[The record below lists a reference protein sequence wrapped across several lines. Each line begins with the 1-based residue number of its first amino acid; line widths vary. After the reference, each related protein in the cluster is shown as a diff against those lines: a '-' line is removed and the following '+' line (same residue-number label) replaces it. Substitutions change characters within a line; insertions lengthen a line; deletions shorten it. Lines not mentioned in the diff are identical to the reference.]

1 MGSYRQPDLDD
12 EDVSVNPLD
21 HDREV
26 LEEDFEQNNLLKS
39 PTLDGEYRD
48 NVGGRVR
55 RRSRRRNKKIREKQ
69 REKDEG
75 GSLMYEMEEGGRDD
89 SSNASSR
96 SSMER
101 EIPPSTKRSRRT
113 KLLHLVLLPA
123 AIVVLLCLLVLGAYN
138 NSRTSQAKSKDPL
151 RILSNGSSA
160 FAPTTILISLDG
172 FRADFLNRNLTPTLN
187 SFIAEGVSP
196 KYMLPS
202 FPSITFPNHYT
213 LVTGLY
219 PESHG
224 IVSNTFWDPEFQEE
238 FHSTD
243 PAHSM
248 QSKWWDEAEPLWVTA
263 SKQNTRSAIHMWPGS
278 EAHIQMEPAFLDKY
292 NGTEVLSRKVARVL
306 EFIDY
311 PSEHDPG
318 YTATSNSRPQFIA
331 FYVPN
336 VDTHGHLYGPNSTEI
351 RTTIKDVDTM
361 LHNLFTGLKDR
372 NLSKIVNIVVVSDH
386 GMATTSTDRVIQL
399 DDLVDLNLIE
409 HIEGWPLHGLRPKDP
424 KDLQS
429 LYETLA
435 AKSFHNSRF
444 EVYARD
450 KNMPERYHFSNNK
463 RIAPL
468 WIIPKTGWAI
478 VEKKN
483 FDVQEAKKTGRV
495 FTPQGLHGYDHEHPL
510 MRAIFV
516 ARGPAF
522 PHKPNSRLEVFQNT
536 EVYNIVCDSLGIQPR
551 PNNGTLRLPLRPIGL
566 HSDDPTAS
574 EEGPTDPPT
583 DPPSTAPTLPTT
595 APFSAP
601 LPIGIDAPAPVV
613 PPRPVVGPVDDSL
626 DGDAGNGDSED
637 KGSEK
642 ENEQG
647 EEEKEKQTSDWWRY
661 VVDKVNGVKNWAAS
675 LWGDKKSENFDEAD
689 DNAFD
694 G

>member
-1 MGSYRQPDLDD
+1 
-12 EDVSVNPLD
+12 
-21 HDREV
+21 
-26 LEEDFEQNNLLKS
+26 
-39 PTLDGEYRD
+39 
-48 NVGGRVR
+48 
-55 RRSRRRNKKIREKQ
+55 
-69 REKDEG
+69 
-75 GSLMYEMEEGGRDD
+75 
-89 SSNASSR
+89 
-96 SSMER
+96 
-101 EIPPSTKRSRRT
+101 
-113 KLLHLVLLPA
+113 
-123 AIVVLLCLLVLGAYN
+123 
-138 NSRTSQAKSKDPL
+138 
-151 RILSNGSSA
+151 
-160 FAPTTILISLDG
+160 
-172 FRADFLNRNLTPTLN
+172 
-187 SFIAEGVSP
+187 
-196 KYMLPS
+196 
-202 FPSITFPNHYT
+202 
-213 LVTGLY
+213 
-219 PESHG
+219 
-224 IVSNTFWDPEFQEE
+224 
-238 FHSTD
+238 
-243 PAHSM
+243 
-248 QSKWWDEAEPLWVTA
+248 
-263 SKQNTRSAIHMWPGS
+263 MWPGS

-522 PHKPNSRLEVFQNT
+522 PHKPNSRLEVFRKSSCSSF
-536 EVYNIVCDSLGIQPR
+536 I
-551 PNNGTLRLPLRPIGL
+551 
-566 HSDDPTAS
+566 
-574 EEGPTDPPT
+574 
-583 DPPSTAPTLPTT
+583 PS
-595 APFSAP
+595 SA
-601 LPIGIDAPAPVV
+601 A
-613 PPRPVVGPVDDSL
+613 
-626 DGDAGNGDSED
+626 E
-637 KGSEK
+637 
-642 ENEQG
+642 
-647 EEEKEKQTSDWWRY
+647 
-661 VVDKVNGVKNWAAS
+661 
-675 LWGDKKSENFDEAD
+675 
-689 DNAFD
+689 
-694 G
+694 